1 MFNLPRSSWTDY
13 DKSVMSKGGAT
24 FERNAKSLT
33 LTPEIRQRF
42 GIAKDKVTPNELM
55 QTLLKAEIDLL
66 WFGGI
71 GTYIKA
77 ETESNPDV
85 GDRANDAIRINGGDI
100 RAKVMGE
107 GANLGATQLGRIEY
121 ALNGGRLN
129 TDSIDNSAGVNC
141 SDHEVNIKI
150 LIDSVVAKGGLS
162 AKQRNKLLAD
172 MTDEVGG
179 LVLRSNYAQSQAIS
193 MVEARGV
200 QVLDNQSRLMRRLE
214 RASRLDRAVEFL
226 PDDETLG
233 ERQLAKKGLT
243 RPEMS
248 ILMSYAK
255 NWLYDELL
263 ASDLPDD
270 PYLEDDLVQYF
281 PTPLRVKYRKDI
293 AQHRLRREII
303 ATRMTN
309 SLINRVGET
318 FVSEFMEKTG
328 KPAAEIVRAYAI
340 AREVYGLQELWV
352 AIEAL
357 DSKVPSATQTS
368 MVLDTN
374 QLIEWA
380 TLWFLRNGRPGLDI
394 GGHVAEFK
402 EGVRTLV
409 DGLTTT
415 LPSHYQ
421 TDLKTRARSYIEAGV
436 PQVLALKVA
445 NLVNLYS
452 GCDVVRLANA
462 RRMKVPSV
470 ARMYFAVGTRFHLG
484 RLRAAAET
492 MDSDSHWQQ
501 LAIAALIEEIY
512 SHQLTLANRV
522 LDFGNGKLAPEKAIE
537 GWINKN
543 RPAVEPTEQLLSELW
558 ATQVNDLSMIAVA
571 SRQLRAM
578 TDAGRA
584 K

>member
-1 MFNLPRSSWTDY
+1 L
-13 DKSVMSKGGAT
+13 
-24 FERNAKSLT
+24 
-33 LTPEIRQRF
+33 
-42 GIAKDKVTPNELM
+42 
-55 QTLLKAEIDLL
+55 QTLLKADVDLL

-71 GTYIKA
+71 GTYVKA
-77 ETESNPDV
+77 ETESNADV

-107 GANLGATQLGRIEY
+107 GANLGATQLGRIEF

-150 LIDSVVAKGGLS
+150 LIDSVVAKGKLS
-162 AKQRNKLLAD
+162 AKQRNKLLAA
-172 MTDEVGG
+172 MTDEVAG
-179 LVLRSNYAQSQAIS
+179 LVLHSNYAQSQAIS
-193 MVEARGV
+193 VVEARAV
-200 QVLDNQSRLMRRLE
+200 QVLENQNRLMRRLE
-214 RASRLDRAVEFL
+214 RADRLNRAVEFL
-226 PDDETLG
+226 PDDETLT
-233 ERQLAKKGLT
+233 ERHLAKKGLT
-243 RPEMS
+243 RPEVA

-255 NWLYDELL
+255 NWLYDEIL
-263 ASDLPDD
+263 ASDVPDD
-270 PYLEDDLVQYF
+270 PYLEVDLLQYF
-281 PTPLRVKYRKDI
+281 PTPLRDKYRKDI
-293 AQHRLRREII
+293 GQHRLRREII
-303 ATRMTN
+303 ATRLTN
-309 SLINRVGET
+309 SLINRVGDT

-328 KPAAEIVRAYAI
+328 KPAPEIVRAYAI
-340 AREVYGLQELWV
+340 AREVYGLKELWEG
-352 AIEAL
+352 IEAL
-357 DSKVPSATQTS
+357 DSKVPTAIQTA
-368 MVLDTN
+368 MILDTN
-374 QLIEWA
+374 QLIEWV

-394 GGHVAEFK
+394 GAHVGEFQ
-402 EGVRTLV
+402 EGITTLA
-409 DGLTTT
+409 DGLTGA
-415 LPSHYQ
+415 LPAHYQ
-421 TDLKTRARSYIEAGV
+421 TDLKTRAKPFVDAGT
-436 PQVLALKVA
+436 PQALALKVC

-452 GCDVVRLANA
+452 GCDVARLANA
-462 RRMKVPSV
+462 RKMKVLNV
-470 ARMYFAVGTRFHLG
+470 ARMYFAVGSRFHLG

-492 MDSDSHWQQ
+492 MDSESHWQQ

-522 LDFGNGKLAPEKAIE
+522 LDFGNGKLAPDKAIE